1 MSQPG
6 SCGPALDA
14 FYATLS
20 DEQKEQHRKSCTLVF
35 MPTDAQRAKFG
46 SSTKP
51 LRSFWEAAVSMSI
64 RHATW
69 FADLD

>member
-35 MPTDAQRAKFG
+35 VPTDAQRAKFG
-46 SSTKP
+46 SVQSHCVRFGKR
-51 LRSFWEAAVSMSI
+51 LCR
-64 RHATW
+64 
-69 FADLD
+69 